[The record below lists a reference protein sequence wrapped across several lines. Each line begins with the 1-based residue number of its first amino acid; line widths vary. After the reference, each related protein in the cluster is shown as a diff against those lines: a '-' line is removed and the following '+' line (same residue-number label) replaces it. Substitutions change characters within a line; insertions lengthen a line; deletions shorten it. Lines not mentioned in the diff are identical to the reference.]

1 MVSFQSALKIIK
13 SKSPR
18 YILFRSKYELERK
31 TGLLAHKYPTT
42 LKAVPVPSLDE
53 WREKGCGWF
62 FEDKETLKVAKNKAP
77 ELKKKMEHILKGDA
91 LFFSKTWKPLG
102 HDYDWVTNPETG
114 YRYDARQ
121 HWTKI
126 NDFSKEAGDIKFVW
140 EKSRFSWL
148 LTVCRYDYHYDE
160 DHSEYVYRQIL
171 DWIDKNPLNCGPNY
185 KCSQETSIRILN
197 WIFALNFYRKSEAL
211 TEDRWKTIITSI
223 YWQTDHVMKNIN
235 FSRIAVRNNHA
246 ITETLTLYLMGLM
259 FPMMK
264 GASSWKR
271 KGKKW
276 FEEEIYYQI
285 EDDGTFIQDS
295 MNYHR
300 VVVQLLTYAIA
311 LTDRHGERFSDFVYE
326 KAYKSVYFLYQ
337 CQEPTN
343 GWLPNYGA
351 NDGALFF
358 PLSDADYRDY
368 RPQLDALHGLLTG
381 KSLYGFKFKDSDL
394 ITEDAEWVGG
404 EMPASRKAF
413 PKIEKQF
420 ELVKFEKSGYY
431 LIREQDTLT
440 FLRCGLFKTNGSTDQ
455 LHMDVW
461 YKGQNVLM
469 DGGSYMY
476 NTDEET
482 VRYFAGTE
490 SHNTI
495 MLGDYDQM
503 QKGMRFIWFYPPTLL
518 SAKMREEDESYV
530 FEGKVNA
537 FKQIGEDISIR
548 RVVEKKKNVAEW
560 VITDIVENAS
570 AEMMKR
576 QLWHTSN
583 NENYNENAKIHFE
596 SNGER
601 KEKDG
606 WTSDYY
612 GVKRPTRQIEFQTS
626 DNKISTKII
635 IKE

>member
-1 MVSFQSALKIIK
+1 MPSIK
-13 SKSPR
+13 TAFKVIRSKSLR
-18 YILFRSKYELERK
+18 YILFRSKYEFERR
-31 TGLLAHKYPTT
+31 TGMLTRKFPAGKVSSTKFQVSGL
-42 LKAVPVPSLDE
+42 PSLAE
-53 WREKGCGWF
+53 WREGGCGWF
-62 FEDKETLKVAKNKAP
+62 FDNRESLQLSKVKSP
-77 ELKKKMEHILKGDA
+77 ELKDKMGHILDGDV

-102 HDYDWVTNPETG
+102 LDYDWVTNPETG

-121 HWTKI
+121 HWTKV
-126 NDFSKEAGDIKFVW
+126 NDFSREAGDIKFVW

-160 DHSEYVYRQIL
+160 DHAEFAISQIL

-197 WIFALNFYRKSEAL
+197 WLFALNFYRKSKAL
-211 TEDRWKTIITSI
+211 TEVRWDTIITSI

-246 ITETLTLYLMGLM
+246 ITETLTLYLMGMM

-264 GASSWKR
+264 DANTWKK

-276 FEEEIYYQI
+276 FEEEIAYQI

-300 VVVQLLTYAIA
+300 VVIQLLIYAIA
-311 LTDRHGERFSDFVYE
+311 LADKYSEKFSDFVYE
-326 KAYKSVYFLYQ
+326 KAYKSVNFLYQ
-337 CQEPTN
+337 CQELAS
-343 GWLPNYGA
+343 GWLPNYGN

-358 PLSDADYRDY
+358 PLSDNDYRDY

-381 KSLYGFKFKDSDL
+381 KTLYEDFL
-394 ITEDAEWVGG
+394 EDAKWIGC
-404 EMPASRKAF
+404 SI
-413 PKIEKQF
+413 PKNRQKFDRIEKQYG
-420 ELVKFEKSGYY
+420 LVKFVKSGYN
-431 LIREQDTLT
+431 LIREKDTLT
-440 FLRCGLFKTNGSTDQ
+440 FIRCGLFKTNGSTDQ
-455 LHMDVW
+455 LHLDVW
-461 YKGQNVLM
+461 YRGRNVLM

-476 NTDEET
+476 NTDDAT

-490 SHNTI
+490 AHNTL

-518 SAKMREEDESYV
+518 KADMYEDEDAYV

-537 FKQIGEDISIR
+537 FKQIADSITIQ
-548 RVVEKKKNVAEW
+548 RVIKKKKGAPEW
-560 VITDIVENAS
+560 VITDKVEGAPTDII
-570 AEMMKR
+570 KR

-601 KEKDG
+601 KEKEG

-626 DNKISTKII
+626 DNKISTKIK